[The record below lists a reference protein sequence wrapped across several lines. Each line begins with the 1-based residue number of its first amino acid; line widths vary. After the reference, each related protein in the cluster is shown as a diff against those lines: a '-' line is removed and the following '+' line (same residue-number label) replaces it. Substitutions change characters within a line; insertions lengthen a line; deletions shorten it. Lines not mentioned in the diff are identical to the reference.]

1 MSIGTARNYLSL
13 ARWFILSSPKRANC
27 PASALFQENYFPD
40 IKELPGY
47 SPMASNLLAFMVC
60 DLAVLDSNRMINDS
74 SLDKSLPTDPSG
86 PFLEDILSTLRH
98 QLGNS
103 VNALK
108 VTLDVLHANFD
119 LFNDKKKR
127 EYLERAQEV
136 LARQQAMV
144 DAMRSYSSV
153 NVNEQRPIEFPPF
166 WEQLLVTLR
175 QRTEKIARIQT
186 LQTGASY
193 VMGSPIAIQTV
204 LLQLVDNAL
213 DAVEGIEDPRIE
225 LRVTGEAEHIC
236 IRVRDNG
243 CGIKQKD
250 MSKIFVPLF
259 TTKPKR
265 KGLGLSIALKL
276 MAQMGGRLE
285 IVPRAEGG
293 TEAIMFLKQVGGEN
307 YGQPIHQ

>member
-1 MSIGTARNYLSL
+1 
-13 ARWFILSSPKRANC
+13 
-27 PASALFQENYFPD
+27 
-40 IKELPGY
+40 
-47 SPMASNLLAFMVC
+47 
-60 DLAVLDSNRMINDS
+60 MINES
-74 SLDKSLPTDPSG
+74 SLDKSLSTDIPV
-86 PFLEDILSTLRH
+86 PFLEDTLSTLRH

-119 LFNDKKKR
+119 VFNDEKKR

-153 NVNEQRPIEFPPF
+153 NANDQKPIDFLSF
-166 WEQLLVTLR
+166 WGRFLVTLR
-175 QRTEKIARIQT
+175 QRTEKVVLVQNLAPGPHQ
-186 LQTGASY
+186 
-193 VMGSPIAIQTV
+193 VMGNPIAIQNV
-204 LLQLVDNAL
+204 LMQLVENAL
-213 DAVEGIEDPRIE
+213 DALEGNENPRIE
-225 LRVTGEAEHIC
+225 LTVSGETERIS
-236 IRVRDNG
+236 ISVKDNG

-276 MAQMGGRLE
+276 MVQMGGRLE
-285 IVPRAEGG
+285 IAPLAEGG
-293 TEAIMFLKQVGGEN
+293 TVATIWLQRIGGGN
-307 YGQPIHQ
+307 HG

>member
-1 MSIGTARNYLSL
+1 M
-13 ARWFILSSPKRANC
+13 
-27 PASALFQENYFPD
+27 
-40 IKELPGY
+40 
-47 SPMASNLLAFMVC
+47 M
-60 DLAVLDSNRMINDS
+60 NDS
-74 SLDKSLPTDPSG
+74 SLEKSLTTDTPV

-108 VTLDVLHANFD
+108 VTLDVLHENFD
-119 LFNDKKKR
+119 LFNDEKKR

-153 NVNEQRPIEFPPF
+153 NVNDQKPIEILSF
-166 WEQLLVTLR
+166 WEQFLVTLR
-175 QRTEKIARIQT
+175 QRTEKVTSVQN
-186 LQTGASY
+186 LQAGPHH
-193 VMGSPIAIQTV
+193 VMGSAIAIQTV
-204 LLQLVDNAL
+204 LIQLVENAL
-213 DAVEGIEDPRIE
+213 DAVEGLEKPRIE
-225 LRVTGEAEHIC
+225 LSVTNEAER
-236 IRVRDNG
+236 IRIGVKDNG

-285 IVPRAEGG
+285 IEPLAEGG
-293 TEAIMFLKQVGGEN
+293 TVATIWLQLVGGEN
-307 YGQPIHQ
+307 HGQAIHQ

>member
-1 MSIGTARNYLSL
+1 
-13 ARWFILSSPKRANC
+13 
-27 PASALFQENYFPD
+27 
-40 IKELPGY
+40 
-47 SPMASNLLAFMVC
+47 MASNLL
-60 DLAVLDSNRMINDS
+60 VLFFRDHPVLVSKQMINDS
-74 SLDKSLPTDPSG
+74 PIDKCLHTETPV
-86 PFLEDILSTLRH
+86 PFMEDILSTLRH

-108 VTLDVLHANFD
+108 VTLDVLHENFD
-119 LFNDKKKR
+119 LFNDEKKR

-153 NVNEQRPIEFPPF
+153 NVNDQKPVDFLSF
-166 WEQLLVTLR
+166 WEQFLATLR
-175 QRTEKIARIQT
+175 QRTEKVILIQN
-186 LQTGASY
+186 LPAGPHH
-193 VMGSPIAIQTV
+193 VMGSPIAIQNV
-204 LLQLVDNAL
+204 LMQLVENAL

-225 LRVTGEAEHIC
+225 LSVSDEAERLRIG
-236 IRVRDNG
+236 VRDNG

-285 IVPRAEGG
+285 ITPLAEGG
-293 TEAIMFLKQVGGEN
+293 TAATIWLQRVDGEN
-307 YGQPIHQ
+307 HGQAVHQ

>member
-1 MSIGTARNYLSL
+1 M
-13 ARWFILSSPKRANC
+13 
-27 PASALFQENYFPD
+27 
-40 IKELPGY
+40 
-47 SPMASNLLAFMVC
+47 
-60 DLAVLDSNRMINDS
+60 NDS
-74 SLDKSLPTDPSG
+74 SLDKSLTTDTPV

-108 VTLDVLHANFD
+108 VTLDVLHENFD
-119 LFNDKKKR
+119 LFNDEKKR

-153 NVNEQRPIEFPPF
+153 NVNDQKPIEFLSF
-166 WEQLLVTLR
+166 WEQFLLTLR
-175 QRTEKIARIQT
+175 QRTEKITSVQN
-186 LQTGASY
+186 LQAGQY
-193 VMGSPIAIQTV
+193 HVMGSPIAIQTV
-204 LLQLVDNAL
+204 LFQLVENAL
-213 DAVEGIEDPRIE
+213 DAVEGLENPRIE
-225 LRVTGEAEHIC
+225 LSVTSEAER
-236 IRVRDNG
+236 IRVGVKDNG

-276 MAQMGGRLE
+276 MTQMGGRLE
-285 IVPRAEGG
+285 VGPLAEGG
-293 TEAIMFLKQVGGEN
+293 TVATLWLQRVDGEN
-307 YGQPIHQ
+307 HGQAIHQ

>member
-1 MSIGTARNYLSL
+1 M
-13 ARWFILSSPKRANC
+13 
-27 PASALFQENYFPD
+27 
-40 IKELPGY
+40 
-47 SPMASNLLAFMVC
+47 
-60 DLAVLDSNRMINDS
+60 NDS
-74 SLDKSLPTDPSG
+74 SLDKSLTTDTPV

-108 VTLDVLHANFD
+108 VTLDVLHENFD
-119 LFNDKKKR
+119 LFSDEKKR

-153 NVNEQRPIEFPPF
+153 NVNDQKPIEFLSF
-166 WEQLLVTLR
+166 WEQFLLTLR
-175 QRTEKIARIQT
+175 QRTEKITSVQN
-186 LQTGASY
+186 LQAGPY
-193 VMGSPIAIQTV
+193 HVMGSPIAIQTV
-204 LLQLVDNAL
+204 LFQLVENAL
-213 DAVEGIEDPRIE
+213 DAVEGLENPRIE
-225 LRVTGEAEHIC
+225 LSVTSEAER
-236 IRVRDNG
+236 IRVGVKDNG

-276 MAQMGGRLE
+276 MTQMGGRLE
-285 IVPRAEGG
+285 IGPLAEGG
-293 TEAIMFLKQVGGEN
+293 TVATIWLQLVDGEN
-307 YGQPIHQ
+307 HGQAIHQ

>member
-1 MSIGTARNYLSL
+1 M
-13 ARWFILSSPKRANC
+13 
-27 PASALFQENYFPD
+27 
-40 IKELPGY
+40 
-47 SPMASNLLAFMVC
+47 
-60 DLAVLDSNRMINDS
+60 NDS
-74 SLDKSLPTDPSG
+74 SLDKSLTTDTPV

-108 VTLDVLHANFD
+108 VTLDVLHENFD
-119 LFNDKKKR
+119 LFSDEKKR

-153 NVNEQRPIEFPPF
+153 NVNDQKPIEFLSF
-166 WEQLLVTLR
+166 WEQFLLTLR
-175 QRTEKIARIQT
+175 QRTEKITSVQN
-186 LQTGASY
+186 LQAGPY
-193 VMGSPIAIQTV
+193 HVMGSPIAIQTV
-204 LLQLVDNAL
+204 LFQLVENAL
-213 DAVEGIEDPRIE
+213 DAVEGLENPRVE
-225 LRVTGEAEHIC
+225 LSVTSEAER
-236 IRVRDNG
+236 IRVGVKDNG

-276 MAQMGGRLE
+276 MTQMGGRLE
-285 IVPRAEGG
+285 IGPLAEGG
-293 TEAIMFLKQVGGEN
+293 TVATIWLQLVDGEN
-307 YGQPIHQ
+307 HGQAIHQ

>member
-1 MSIGTARNYLSL
+1 MMSN
-13 ARWFILSSPKRANC
+13 
-27 PASALFQENYFPD
+27 
-40 IKELPGY
+40 
-47 SPMASNLLAFMVC
+47 
-60 DLAVLDSNRMINDS
+60 S
-74 SLDKSLPTDPSG
+74 SLDKSLTTHTPV

-108 VTLDVLHANFD
+108 VTLDVLHENFD
-119 LFNDKKKR
+119 LFNDEKKR

-153 NVNEQRPIEFPPF
+153 NVNDQKPIEFRSF
-166 WEQLLVTLR
+166 WEQFLVTLR
-175 QRTEKIARIQT
+175 QRTEKVTLIQN
-186 LQTGASY
+186 LQAGSY
-193 VMGSPIAIQTV
+193 DVMGSPIAIQTV
-204 LLQLVDNAL
+204 LIHLMENAL

-225 LRVTGEAEHIC
+225 LSVTSEAER
-236 IRVRDNG
+236 IRIGVKDNG

-265 KGLGLSIALKL
+265 KGLGLSIAFKL
-276 MAQMGGRLE
+276 VAQMGGRLE
-285 IVPRAEGG
+285 IEPLAEGG
-293 TEAIMFLKQVGGEN
+293 TVATIWLQRVGGEN
-307 YGQPIHQ
+307 HGQAIHQ

>member
-1 MSIGTARNYLSL
+1 M
-13 ARWFILSSPKRANC
+13 
-27 PASALFQENYFPD
+27 
-40 IKELPGY
+40 
-47 SPMASNLLAFMVC
+47 
-60 DLAVLDSNRMINDS
+60 NDS
-74 SLDKSLPTDPSG
+74 SLDKSLTTDTPV

-108 VTLDVLHANFD
+108 VTLDVLHENFD
-119 LFNDKKKR
+119 LFSDEKKR

-153 NVNEQRPIEFPPF
+153 NVNDQKPIEFLSF
-166 WEQLLVTLR
+166 WEQFLLTLR
-175 QRTEKIARIQT
+175 QRTEKITSVQN
-186 LQTGASY
+186 LQAGPY
-193 VMGSPIAIQTV
+193 HVMGSPIAIQTV
-204 LLQLVDNAL
+204 LFQLVENAL
-213 DAVEGIEDPRIE
+213 DAVEGLENPRIE
-225 LRVTGEAEHIC
+225 LSVTSEAER
-236 IRVRDNG
+236 IRVGVKDNG

-276 MAQMGGRLE
+276 MTQMGGRLE
-285 IVPRAEGG
+285 IGPLAGGG
-293 TEAIMFLKQVGGEN
+293 TVATIWLQRVDGEN
-307 YGQPIHQ
+307 HGQAIHQ